1 MQTFLWLTHL
11 TVANLQDDLDLL
23 YSKYKAHTSLME
35 SVKAEADDL
44 RQKLAASENT
54 NKSDTEVV
62 KLVESL
68 RAQLAA
74 SVRAEAAA
82 REDLAKY
89 QTDASALQNQVDIY
103 RYLYLTS

>member
-1 MQTFLWLTHL
+1 M
-11 TVANLQDDLDLL
+11 ANLQDDLDLL
-23 YSKYKAHTSLME
+23 YSKYKAHTSQME

-68 RAQLAA
+68 RSQLAT

-82 REDLAKY
+82 REESAKY
-89 QTDASALQNQVDIY
+89 QTDATALQNQVWIFV
-103 RYLYLTS
+103 YLPV